1 LVSFGAADDLE
12 AQQEGFLEEE
22 ETPPLG
28 VPAIPT
34 PPGEGL
40 MLTKLETLLSGKTE
54 ADARQAEEER
64 TRKETAKFVRL
75 EAFLISQQ
83 QTKVENQAAAKKA

>member
-1 LVSFGAADDLE
+1 
-12 AQQEGFLEEE
+12 
-22 ETPPLG
+22 
-28 VPAIPT
+28 
-34 PPGEGL
+34 